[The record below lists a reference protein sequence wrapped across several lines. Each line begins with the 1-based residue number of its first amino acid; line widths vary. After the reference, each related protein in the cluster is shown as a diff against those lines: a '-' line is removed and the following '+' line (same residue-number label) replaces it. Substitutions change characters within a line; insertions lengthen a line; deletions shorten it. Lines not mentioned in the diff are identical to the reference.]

1 MDGQDH
7 ELIFRDVRLTA
18 VVYQHGCIE
27 PGTGSLAEI
36 WSGVHPLSTSQS
48 HGYPGTHSQRAM
60 GALSEEAVCCPQR
73 RESHFLWP
81 QLYPVRNQSL
91 AQQPLS

>member
-36 WSGVHPLSTSQS
+36 WSGVQDGGLLSVF
-48 HGYPGTHSQRAM
+48 YFAD
-60 GALSEEAVCCPQR
+60 
-73 RESHFLWP
+73 
-81 QLYPVRNQSL
+81 
-91 AQQPLS
+91 

>member
-36 WSGVHPLSTSQS
+36 WSGVQDGGLLSVFYFCVHFSQLPVLRS
-48 HGYPGTHSQRAM
+48 
-60 GALSEEAVCCPQR
+60 
-73 RESHFLWP
+73 
-81 QLYPVRNQSL
+81 LYDQNFFEV
-91 AQQPLS
+91 